1 MEVPTAFD
9 SAVGGLAMV
18 EVIVA
23 GAVERLGEN
32 AKRRIETLEALRRP
46 FHLESVPGGA
56 GRKPDKNGKRGGLA
70 S

>member
-1 MEVPTAFD
+1 MA
-9 SAVGGLAMV
+9 

-23 GAVERLGEN
+23 GAVERLGEH

-46 FHLESVPGGA
+46 FHLESVPPGV
-56 GRKPDKNGKRGGLA
+56 GRKADRNGKRGLA